1 MSSKVKISGLW
12 KTPEKLSVNVGG
24 VWKDAK
30 FAYVKV
36 AGVWTKWFAA
46 LIYDNFTRTT
56 TGSLGTTTS
65 GTPWEAIKGTWYADG
80 SSAKSDDDP
89 TNYSIAA
96 IPLESNSVTSAS
108 VTPGT
113 GVAFWVTDANSW
125 WAAQSYV
132 STTTQSCNC
141 STCYQTCSCAS
152 CGQCRDCQ
160 TVNTTCAAYGT
171 CSGTYGSGAVPG
183 NLLSPPQSSTS
194 CYTYSTGA
202 YLGPRACQRYN
213 TAQECGPYYACAGTY
228 ACNPYSCNCQ
238 SCTVN
243 AYYLRLIKSVGGAVS
258 TVGSDVALTSA
269 AAAIAVATAGD
280 NISATAYAEA
290 AMTNSLGSLS
300 VVAASPVTAPKSG
313 IIKAPSLSSQGSTV
327 DDFRLT
333 I

>member
-1 MSSKVKISGLW
+1 MSGKIKVGGSW
-12 KTPEKLSVNVGG
+12 KLSEKVSVNVGG

-36 AGVWTKWFAA
+36 AGVWVKWFSA
-46 LIYDNFTRTT
+46 LIYDNFNRTT
-56 TGSLGTTTS
+56 SGSLGTTTS

-80 SSAKSDDDP
+80 SSAKSDDAA

-96 IPLESNSVTSAS
+96 IPLEANAVTSAS
-108 VTPGT
+108 VSPGT

-132 STTTQSCNC
+132 STTTETCNC
-141 STCYQTCSCAS
+141 GTCYQTCSCDS
-152 CGQCRDCQ
+152 CGSCRDCA
-160 TVNTTCAAYGT
+160 TVNTTCAVYAT

-183 NLLSPPQSSTS
+183 NLLSPPQSNTS
-194 CYTYSTGA
+194 CYTYSSGA
-202 YLGPRACQRYN
+202 YLGPRSCQRYN

-228 ACNPYSCNCQ
+228 ACNPYACNCQ
-238 SCTVN
+238 TCTVN
-243 AYYLRLIKSVGGAVS
+243 AYNLRMLKSVSGTVS

-269 AAAIAVATAGD
+269 AVSIAVSTAGSSIVATAYSD
-280 NISATAYAEA
+280 A
-290 AMTNSLGSLS
+290 AMTNSLGSMT
-300 VVAASPVTAPKSG
+300 VAASSPVTAPKSG
-313 IIKAPSLSSQGSTV
+313 IIKAPSFSSQGSTV